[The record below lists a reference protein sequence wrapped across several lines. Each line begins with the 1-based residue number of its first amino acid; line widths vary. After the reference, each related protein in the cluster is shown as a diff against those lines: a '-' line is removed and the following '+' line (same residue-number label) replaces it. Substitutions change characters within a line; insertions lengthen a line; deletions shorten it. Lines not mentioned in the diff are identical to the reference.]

1 MIYGIGTDIVN
12 ISRIKK
18 MKSLKS
24 FSEKILSVNELK
36 ISSSYDANKFIAYLS
51 KQFAC
56 KEALSKAFGT
66 GIRKPILFK
75 ELEILRDEKGKPY
88 FNPLGDVKKTIINL
102 GITKT
107 HVSLADES
115 EHAIAFAI
123 LEIWKTLFY

>member
-12 ISRIKK
+12 ISRFKK
-18 MKSLKS
+18 MKSIKS
-24 FSEKILSVNELK
+24 FSEKILSEDEIKICSTFNEEKLIK
-36 ISSSYDANKFIAYLS
+36 YLA
-51 KQFAC
+51 KQFAA
-56 KEALSKAFGT
+56 KEAISKAFGT

-75 ELEILRDEKGKPY
+75 ELEVLRDENGKPY
-88 FNPLGDVKKTIINL
+88 FNPLGDIKKTLINL

-123 LEIWKTLFY
+123 LEI

>member
-12 ISRIKK
+12 ISRFKK

-24 FSEKILSVNELK
+24 FSEKVLSDNELK
-36 ISSSYDANKFIAYLS
+36 ISLIYNEEKLIKYLA

-75 ELEILRDEKGKPY
+75 ELEVLRDEKGKPY
-88 FNPLGDVKKTIINL
+88 FNPLGDVKKTIVNL

-115 EHAIAFAI
+115 EYAIAFAI
-123 LEIWKTLFY
+123 LEI

>member
-1 MIYGIGTDIVN
+1 VIYGIGTDIVN
-12 ISRIKK
+12 ISRFKK
-18 MKSLKS
+18 MKSIKS
-24 FSEKILSVNELK
+24 FSEKILSEDEIKICSTFNEEKLIK
-36 ISSSYDANKFIAYLS
+36 YLA

-75 ELEILRDEKGKPY
+75 ELEILRDENGKPY
-88 FNPLGDVKKTIINL
+88 FNPLGDVKKTLINL

-123 LEIWKTLFY
+123 LEI

>member
-12 ISRIKK
+12 RSRIEK

-36 ISSSYDANKFIAYLS
+36 IASSCDDNKLISYLA

-75 ELEILRDEKGKPY
+75 ELEILRDEKGKPI
-88 FNPLGDVKKTIINL
+88 FNPLGEVKKTIINL

-115 EHAIAFAI
+115 EYAIAFAI
-123 LEIWKTLFY
+123 LEI

>member
-12 ISRIKK
+12 ISRIKH
-18 MKSLKS
+18 MKSLQV
-24 FSEKILSVNELK
+24 FSEKILSVNELQV
-36 ISSSYDANKFIAYLS
+36 SSSYDESMLISYLA

-66 GIRKPILFK
+66 GIRKPVLFK
-75 ELEILRDEKGKPY
+75 DLEILRDEKGKPY

-123 LEIWKTLFY
+123 LEI

>member
-18 MKSLKS
+18 MDSLKS
-24 FSEKILSVNELK
+24 FSEKILSANELK
-36 ISSSYDANKFIAYLS
+36 ISASYDVNNFISYLA

-123 LEIWKTLFY
+123 LEI

>member
-12 ISRIKK
+12 ISRIKN
-18 MKSLKS
+18 MKSLQL
-24 FSEKILSVNELK
+24 FSEKILSVDELQA
-36 ISSSYDANKFIAYLS
+36 SSSYDESKLISYLA

-66 GIRKPILFK
+66 GIRKPVLFK
-75 ELEILRDEKGKPY
+75 DLEILRDEKGKPY

-123 LEIWKTLFY
+123 LEI

>member
-18 MKSLKS
+18 MKSLKA

-36 ISSSYDANKFIAYLS
+36 ISSSYDANKFIAYLA

-88 FNPLGDVKKTIINL
+88 FNPLGDVKKAIINL

-123 LEIWKTLFY
+123 LEI

>member
-12 ISRIKK
+12 ISRFKK

-24 FSEKILSVNELK
+24 FSEKVLSDNELK
-36 ISSSYDANKFIAYLS
+36 ISLIYNEEKLIKYLA

-75 ELEILRDEKGKPY
+75 ELEVLRDEKGKPY
-88 FNPLGDVKKTIINL
+88 FNPLGDVKKTIVNL

-123 LEIWKTLFY
+123 LEI

>member
-12 ISRIKK
+12 ISRFKK

-24 FSEKILSVNELK
+24 FSEKVLSDNELK
-36 ISSSYDANKFIAYLS
+36 ISLIYNEDKLIKYLA

-75 ELEILRDEKGKPY
+75 ELEVLRDEKGKPY
-88 FNPLGDVKKTIINL
+88 FNPLGDVKKTIVNL

-115 EHAIAFAI
+115 EYAIAFAI
-123 LEIWKTLFY
+123 LEI

>member
-12 ISRIKK
+12 ISRFKK
-18 MKSLKS
+18 MKSIKS
-24 FSEKILSVNELK
+24 FSKKILSVDELK
-36 ISSSYDANKFIAYLS
+36 ISSTYNEEKLIKYLA
-51 KQFAC
+51 KQFAG

-75 ELEILRDEKGKPY
+75 ELEVLRDENGKPY
-88 FNPLGDVKKTIINL
+88 FNPLGDVKKTLINL

-123 LEIWKTLFY
+123 LEI

>member
-12 ISRIKK
+12 ISRIKN
-18 MKSLKS
+18 MKSLQL
-24 FSEKILSVNELK
+24 FSEKILSVDELQV
-36 ISSSYDANKFIAYLS
+36 SSSYDESKLISYLA

-66 GIRKPILFK
+66 GIRKPVLFK
-75 ELEILRDEKGKPY
+75 DLEILRDEKGKPY

-102 GITKT
+102 GITKS

-123 LEIWKTLFY
+123 LEI

>member
-12 ISRIKK
+12 ISRFKK
-18 MKSLKS
+18 MKSIKS
-24 FSEKILSVNELK
+24 FSKKVLSVDELK
-36 ISSSYDANKFIAYLS
+36 ISSTYNEEKLIKYLA

-75 ELEILRDEKGKPY
+75 ELEVLRDENGKPY
-88 FNPLGDVKKTIINL
+88 FNPLGDIKKTLINL

-123 LEIWKTLFY
+123 LEI

>member
-12 ISRIKK
+12 ISRLKK
-18 MKSLKS
+18 MKSIKS
-24 FSEKILSVNELK
+24 FSEKILSEDEIKICSTFNEEKLIK
-36 ISSSYDANKFIAYLS
+36 YLA

-66 GIRKPILFK
+66 GIRKPILLK
-75 ELEILRDEKGKPY
+75 ELEILRDENGKPY
-88 FNPLGDVKKTIINL
+88 FNSLGDVKKTLINL

-123 LEIWKTLFY
+123 LEI

>member
-1 MIYGIGTDIVN
+1 MKIYLN
-12 ISRIKK
+12 
-18 MKSLKS
+18 L
-24 FSEKILSVNELK
+24 FSQI
-36 ISSSYDANKFIAYLS
+36 F
-51 KQFAC
+51 C

-123 LEIWKTLFY
+123 LEI

>member
-1 MIYGIGTDIVN
+1 MIYGVGTDIVN

-36 ISSSYDANKFIAYLS
+36 MSSIFDEDKLIRYLA

-66 GIRKPILFK
+66 GIKKPILFK
-75 ELEILRDEKGKPY
+75 ELEILRDKKGKPY

-102 GITKT
+102 GITKS

-115 EHAIAFAI
+115 EYAIAFAI
-123 LEIWKTLFY
+123 LEI

>member
-12 ISRIKK
+12 RSRIEK

-36 ISSSYDANKFIAYLS
+36 IASSFDNNKLISYLA

-66 GIRKPILFK
+66 GIRKPI
-75 ELEILRDEKGKPY
+75 
-88 FNPLGDVKKTIINL
+88 
-102 GITKT
+102 
-107 HVSLADES
+107 H
-115 EHAIAFAI
+115 
-123 LEIWKTLFY
+123 

>member
-12 ISRIKK
+12 ILRFKK
-18 MKSLKS
+18 MKSIKS
-24 FSEKILSVNELK
+24 FSKKILSVEELK
-36 ISSSYDANKFIAYLS
+36 ISSTYNEEKLIKYLA
-51 KQFAC
+51 KQFAA
-56 KEALSKAFGT
+56 KEAISKAFGT

-75 ELEILRDEKGKPY
+75 ELEVLRDENGKPY
-88 FNPLGDVKKTIINL
+88 FNPLGDIKKTLINL

-123 LEIWKTLFY
+123 LEI

>member
-1 MIYGIGTDIVN
+1 MIYGIGIDIVN
-12 ISRIKK
+12 ISRIKN
-18 MKSLKS
+18 MKSIQL
-24 FSEKILSVNELK
+24 FSEKILSVDELQV
-36 ISSSYDANKFIAYLS
+36 SSSYDESKLISYLA

-66 GIRKPILFK
+66 GIRKPVLFK
-75 ELEILRDEKGKPY
+75 DLEILRDEKGKPY

-102 GITKT
+102 GITKS

-123 LEIWKTLFY
+123 LEI

>member
-12 ISRIKK
+12 ISRFKK
-18 MKSLKS
+18 MKSIKS
-24 FSEKILSVNELK
+24 FSEKILSEDEIKICSTYNEEKLIK
-36 ISSSYDANKFIAYLS
+36 YLA

-75 ELEILRDEKGKPY
+75 ELEILRDENGKPY
-88 FNPLGDVKKTIINL
+88 FNPLGDVKKTLINL

-123 LEIWKTLFY
+123 LEI

>member
-12 ISRIKK
+12 ISRFKK
-18 MKSLKS
+18 MKSIKS
-24 FSEKILSVNELK
+24 FSKKILSVDELK
-36 ISSSYDANKFIAYLS
+36 ISSTYNEEKLIKYLA

-75 ELEILRDEKGKPY
+75 ELEILRDENGKPY
-88 FNPLGDVKKTIINL
+88 FNPLGDVKKTLINL

-123 LEIWKTLFY
+123 LEI

>member
-12 ISRIKK
+12 ISRIKN
-18 MKSLKS
+18 MKSLQL
-24 FSEKILSVNELK
+24 FSEKILSVNELQV
-36 ISSSYDANKFIAYLS
+36 SSSYDESKLISYIA

-66 GIRKPILFK
+66 GIRKPVLFK
-75 ELEILRDEKGKPY
+75 DLEILRDEKGKPY

-115 EHAIAFAI
+115 DYAIAFAI
-123 LEIWKTLFY
+123 LEI

>member
-88 FNPLGDVKKTIINL
+88 FNPLGDVKKAIINL

-123 LEIWKTLFY
+123 LEI

>member
-1 MIYGIGTDIVN
+1 MIYGVGTDIVN

-36 ISSSYDANKFIAYLS
+36 MSSIFDEDKLIRYLA

-75 ELEILRDEKGKPY
+75 ELEILRDKKGKPY

-102 GITKT
+102 GITKS

-115 EHAIAFAI
+115 ENAIAFAI
-123 LEIWKTLFY
+123 LEI

>member
-1 MIYGIGTDIVN
+1 
-12 ISRIKK
+12 

-123 LEIWKTLFY
+123 LEI

>member
-36 ISSSYDANKFIAYLS
+36 ISSSYDTNKFISYLA

-56 KEALSKAFGT
+56 KESLSKAFGT

-88 FNPLGDVKKTIINL
+88 FNPLGDVKKAIINL

-123 LEIWKTLFY
+123 LEI

>member
-12 ISRIKK
+12 ISRFKK
-18 MKSLKS
+18 MKSIKS
-24 FSEKILSVNELK
+24 FSEKILSEDEIK
-36 ISSSYDANKFIAYLS
+36 ICSTFDEEKLIKYLA

-75 ELEILRDEKGKPY
+75 ELEVLRDENGKPY
-88 FNPLGDVKKTIINL
+88 FNPLGDIKKTLINL

-123 LEIWKTLFY
+123 LEI

>member
-36 ISSSYDANKFIAYLS
+36 ISPSYDANKFIAYLA

-66 GIRKPILFK
+66 GIRKSISFK

-123 LEIWKTLFY
+123 LEI